1 MYIINEQPILCIINL
16 GILEIKDLE
25 YQLTILLY
33 DILYYYNDIV
43 YNNILIIEN

>member
-1 MYIINEQPILCIINL
+1 MKKTILCIINL